1 MRRVG
6 FVINF
11 EKNSWLGGYN
21 YFFNLFHF
29 FKNFENKKI
38 TPIILTDD
46 YRKVEE
52 IKNSFNFEIIKSDLF
67 SNSNSFIRILNKIL
81 IFFFGKNYILENFFK
96 KNNIEILSHSGFL
109 GRNSSIKSYPWFL
122 DFQEIYLPENFSL
135 KSLILRRINVFLASI
150 HSTQIIISSLQVQKD
165 LKKLSKK
172 GYDKSIII
180 KHCAYLPEKNRLLN
194 FQSLKKKYNLN
205 DAFFFLPNHYWKH
218 KNHILVLEALKIIR
232 DKINF
237 QIVSSGNL
245 NDHRNKSYFLRI
257 KEFIKV
263 NNLSEIYNILGI
275 IPFDDVISL
284 NYHSLGLINPSK
296 SEGWSNTVE
305 QAKAMNQKVFLSD
318 TPVHREQKSH
328 NFYYFDKNDPK
339 DLANLL
345 LANNQKDLDLDYD
358 KSYEKIKDEQN
369 KFIDSYQ
376 NFIIQ
381 N

>member
-194 FQSLKKKYNLN
+194 FESLKKKYNLN

-218 KNHILVLEALKIIR
+218 KNHI
-232 DKINF
+232 
-237 QIVSSGNL
+237 
-245 NDHRNKSYFLRI
+245 
-257 KEFIKV
+257 
-263 NNLSEIYNILGI
+263 
-275 IPFDDVISL
+275 
-284 NYHSLGLINPSK
+284 
-296 SEGWSNTVE
+296 
-305 QAKAMNQKVFLSD
+305 
-318 TPVHREQKSH
+318 
-328 NFYYFDKNDPK
+328 
-339 DLANLL
+339 
-345 LANNQKDLDLDYD
+345 
-358 KSYEKIKDEQN
+358 
-369 KFIDSYQ
+369 
-376 NFIIQ
+376 
-381 N
+381 